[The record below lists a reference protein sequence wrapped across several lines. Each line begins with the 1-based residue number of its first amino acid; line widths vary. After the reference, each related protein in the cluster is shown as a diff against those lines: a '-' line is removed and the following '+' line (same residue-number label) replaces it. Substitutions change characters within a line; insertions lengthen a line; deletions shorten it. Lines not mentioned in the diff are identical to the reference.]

1 MNAVAWILLA
11 LRHQRRHPLTAVGII
26 LSMAFAIGSI
36 GALLSIVRVTFLQ
49 PLPVYQPERLLSIYT
64 RFGGESQ
71 VFPMSF
77 PNYEDLRDR
86 SRSFDGLTAF
96 QAIEVSVGDQH
107 PEVFWGQI
115 VTSNFFSVLGVP
127 LALGRGFLPAEE
139 KELGAHRVVILNYR
153 LWQRR
158 FGGDR
163 SILGSSVYIN
173 GHPYEIVGI
182 AAKDF
187 TGTGKLLEFQ
197 LWIPFGMH
205 PEIFSWSANIP
216 KRDWQIFRV
225 VGRLKAGVTRS
236 QATQEIRTIFDGLV
250 QENPIENENQRAG
263 VTSLADSGLGINQ
276 RERYLRV
283 TALLSAITGLF
294 LLLTCANAANLLL
307 QQALDQRQDLAVR
320 LALGCQWRSIIGFL
334 LFESILLSILG
345 GICGVGVAAGFRSL
359 LWHLRPPEM
368 QMAVAYPTINTSVM
382 SMMLGISVF
391 CGVFVGIAPSW
402 QLKRQDL
409 FRFLRLDRSH
419 AATEGSSPLFRKF
432 LVGTQVGLAFLTL
445 ICTNLTI
452 GNLVSLYNTDP
463 GFRDDVFFVTLNPRL
478 AGHDAQASQ
487 RVLERV
493 RAELANRPSLEIVG
507 LTESRPFKD
516 LRNVRGMLFRDDIP
530 GPHNRGQIVP
540 VASVSPGYL
549 ETLGVPLLEGRGI
562 APQDREDSPRVAVIN
577 DTLALRHWP
586 GKSPVGERFRF
597 AEEPSI
603 SITVIGVVKEFKQGT
618 LDEPPAGFVFL
629 PMAQYPVSKAS
640 VAVRSKADLHLLFPE
655 IRHAVETVDPHLALL
670 QPMTSSDLLK
680 SARAPHRLGTALLSV
695 FGFAAVILSGLGVF
709 SLVNHF
715 IQQRRIEIG
724 IRLALG
730 ARGPQIL
737 NLLIRQVLGAAVV
750 GLMMG
755 GLLSRALLQ
764 RLGWLQFEQSSFW
777 IAVLA
782 AACFMLV
789 LCLSATI
796 IPAIQGVFKNP
807 SSSLREETGKND
819 SALRLATGIKTRLA
833 SGKEVNS

>member
-1 MNAVAWILLA
+1 
-11 LRHQRRHPLTAVGII
+11 
-26 LSMAFAIGSI
+26 MAFAIGSI

-49 PLPVYQPERLLSIYT
+49 PLPVREPERLLSIYT
-64 RFGGESQ
+64 RFGGEAQ
-71 VFPMSF
+71 IFPMSF

-86 SRSFDGLTAF
+86 SKSFAGLTAF
-96 QAIEVSVGDQH
+96 QAIEVSIGDQH
-107 PEVFWGQI
+107 PEVLWGQM

-139 KELGAHRVVILNYR
+139 KELGAHRVAILNYR

-158 FGGDR
+158 FGGDP
-163 SILGSSVYIN
+163 SILGSSVYVN

-197 LWIPFGMH
+197 IWIPFGMH
-205 PEIFSWSANIP
+205 PEIFPWTANVA

-225 VGRLKAGVTRS
+225 VGRLKPEVSLSRAG
-236 QATQEIRTIFDGLV
+236 QEIRAIFAGLV

-276 RERYLRV
+276 RDRYLRV
-283 TALLSAITGLF
+283 TALLSVVTGLF

-320 LALGCQWRSIIGFL
+320 LALGSRWGGIVGFL
-334 LFESILLSILG
+334 LFESALLSILG
-345 GICGVGVAAGFRSL
+345 GICGIGVANSFRSL

-368 QMAVAYPTINTSVM
+368 QLAVTYPAIDISVM
-382 SMMLGISVF
+382 LTMLGISVL
-391 CGVFVGIAPSW
+391 CGLFVGLAPAW

-419 AATEGSSPLFRKF
+419 AATEGSSPSFRKA
-432 LVGTQVGLAFLTL
+432 LVGMQVGLAFLTL
-445 ICTNLTI
+445 ICTNLTL

-463 GFRDDVFFVTLNPRL
+463 GFRNDVLFVTLNPRL
-478 AGHDAQASQ
+478 AGHDAQSSQ

-493 RAELANRPSLEIVG
+493 RLELAGRASVESVG

-516 LRNVRGMLFRDDIP
+516 LRNVRGMLFRDDIA
-530 GPHNRGQIVP
+530 GPHNRGQLVSI
-540 VASVSPGYL
+540 ASISPGYL

-562 APQDREDSPRVAVIN
+562 GPQDLENSPRVAVIN
-577 DTLALRHWP
+577 QTLAERHWS
-586 GKSPVGERFRF
+586 GKSPIGERFRF
-597 AEEPSI
+597 AEEPTI
-603 SITVIGVVKEFKQGT
+603 PVTIIGVVKEFKQGT
-618 LDEPPAGFVFL
+618 LDEPPAGFAFL
-629 PMAQYPVSKAS
+629 PLSQYPVTKAT
-640 VAVRSKADLHLLFPE
+640 VAVRSVADPRLLFPE
-655 IRHAVETVDPHLALL
+655 IRRAVESVDSHLSLQ
-670 QPMTSSDLLK
+670 QPMTSSELLK
-680 SARAPHRLGTALLSV
+680 NARAPQRLGTALLSV
-695 FGFAAVILSGLGVF
+695 FGVAALVLSGLGVF

-715 IQQRRIEIG
+715 VQQRKVEIG

-737 NLLIRQVLGAAVV
+737 SLLIKQVLGASLA
-750 GLMMG
+750 GLVIG
-755 GLLSRALLQ
+755 GFLSRALLQ
-764 RLGWLQFEQSSFW
+764 RLGWLRFEQSNFW
-777 IAVLA
+777 MAVLV

-789 LCLSATI
+789 LCLGATV

-807 SSSLREETGKND
+807 SSSLREETGTIKRRF
-819 SALRLATGIKTRLA
+819 ALRLATGIKARLA
-833 SGKEVNS
+833 PGKEVNS